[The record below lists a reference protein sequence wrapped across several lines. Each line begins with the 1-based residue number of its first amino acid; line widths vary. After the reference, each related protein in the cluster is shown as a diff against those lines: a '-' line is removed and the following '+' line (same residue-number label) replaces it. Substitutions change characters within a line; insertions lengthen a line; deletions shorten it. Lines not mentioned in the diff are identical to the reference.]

1 MQELLVHGLLALLEV
16 QQVGLH
22 GLVLLL
28 ELFHLVGKVKLLV
41 GLGDV
46 ALEVLFGFLL
56 LFIDY
61 GVLL

>member
-1 MQELLVHGLLALLEV
+1 M
-16 QQVGLH
+16 GLH

-28 ELFHLVGKVKLLV
+28 ELFHLVGKVELLV

-46 ALEVLFGFLL
+46 ALEVLFGFLF

-61 GVLL
+61 GILL